1 MRLTTRLSLA
11 AAFAIIVT
19 TAACGSD
26 GSGPPTGPPTTPGT
40 LAQHFDTLF
49 AQAKAS
55 SISDT
60 NYNGRVEILSDLEL
74 AAAFGAAPTAVTV
87 TTSAGT
93 ESWKAFVF
101 EEVRNIG
108 GVASDSGY
116 IIIAYRDSL
125 VHTALL
131 TGVRANGTSLGGRL
145 LVSDTHV
152 VVASANSGLASL
164 VSTGSACATPIAGL
178 VNPIIV
184 RGQSAT
190 CLTAVIQ
197 AAHSST
203 FPATAGV
210 DAAYTQLS
218 FATQTF
224 AGERF
229 FDGETPGA
237 QTSIASLLRT
247 QLDASH

>member
-1 MRLTTRLSLA
+1 MRLNTRLSLA
-11 AAFAIIVT
+11 AAFTVIAT

-26 GSGPPTGPPTTPGT
+26 NNGPPTGPPATAGT

-49 AQAKAS
+49 AQAKAA

-60 NYNGRVEILSDLEL
+60 NYNGRVEVLSDLEL

-101 EEVRNIG
+101 EEVRNTG

-125 VHTALL
+125 VHTAIL

-145 LVSDTHV
+145 LVSDTLV

-178 VNPIIV
+178 VNPIIAT
-184 RGQSAT
+184 GQSAT

-203 FPATAGV
+203 FPARAGV
-210 DAAYTQLS
+210 DPAYTQLS

-229 FDGETPGA
+229 FDPETPGA
-237 QTSIASLLRT
+237 QIQLASLLRR
-247 QLDASH
+247 QLEASH

>member
-11 AAFAIIVT
+11 AAFTVIAT
-19 TAACGSD
+19 TAACGGDST
-26 GSGPPTGPPTTPGT
+26 GPKMGPPATAGT

-60 NYNGRVEILSDLEL
+60 NYNGRVEVLSELEL
-74 AAAFGAAPTAVTV
+74 AAAFGGAPTAVTV

-101 EEVRNIG
+101 EEVRNTG

-125 VHTALL
+125 VHTAIL

-145 LVSDTHV
+145 LVSDTLV
-152 VVASANSGLASL
+152 VVASANSALASL

-178 VNPIIV
+178 VNPIIAT
-184 RGQSAT
+184 GQSAT

-203 FPATAGV
+203 FPARAGV
-210 DAAYTQLS
+210 DPAYTQLS

-229 FDGETPGA
+229 FDPETPGA
-237 QTSIASLLRT
+237 QIQLASLLRR
-247 QLDASH
+247 QLEARH

>member
-11 AAFAIIVT
+11 AAIAVIAT
-19 TAACGSD
+19 TAACSSD
-26 GSGPPTGPPTTPGT
+26 NSRPPTGPPATPGT
-40 LAQHFDTLF
+40 LAQHFDTLY

-55 SISDT
+55 SNSDA
-60 NYNGRVEILSDLEL
+60 NYNARVELLSDLEL

-101 EEVRNIG
+101 EEVLNTG
-108 GVASDSGY
+108 GVPSDSGY
-116 IIIAYRDSL
+116 IMIAYRDSL
-125 VHTALL
+125 VRTALL
-131 TGVRANGTSLGGRL
+131 TGVRGNGASLGGRL
-145 LVSDTHV
+145 LVNDTVV

-164 VSTGSACATPIAGL
+164 ISTGSACATPIAGL
-178 VNPIIV
+178 VNPIIATA
-184 RGQSAT
+184 QSAT

-203 FPATAGV
+203 FPAKAGV

-218 FATQTF
+218 FASQSF

-229 FDGETPGA
+229 FDPPTAGA
-237 QTSIASLLRT
+237 QIRLASLLRR
-247 QLDASH
+247 QLEANH